1 MIRIDQYW
9 LAAEPIDMRSGME
22 SVLAKVVSVFGQA
35 QAHHAYLFT
44 NRRATRIKVLVADGF
59 GVWLASRRLHE
70 GQFVWA
76 EQAQGLRLG
85 LTASQIDA
93 LILGLPWKRVSKPVV
108 VGVA

>member
-1 MIRIDQYW
+1 
-9 LAAEPIDMRSGME
+9 
-22 SVLAKVVSVFGQA
+22 VVSVFGQA

-59 GVWLASRRLHE
+59 GLWLASRRLHE

-76 EQAQGLRLG
+76 EQAQGLRLE

-93 LILGLPWKRVSKPVV
+93 LVLGLPWKRVSKPVV